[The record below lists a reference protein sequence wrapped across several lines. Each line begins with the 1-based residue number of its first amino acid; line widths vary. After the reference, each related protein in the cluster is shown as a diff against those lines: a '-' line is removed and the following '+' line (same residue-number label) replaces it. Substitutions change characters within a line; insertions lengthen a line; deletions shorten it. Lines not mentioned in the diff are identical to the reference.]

1 MDMNRQCTE
10 FRISKNDV
18 EAIIATSVKLLW
30 TPSLDLLT
38 LHDGERVSNKRSKEM
53 MIGGFVNNTTKTTN
67 IILFETYG
75 GLHAKLKCI
84 NNNNIII
91 IC

>member
-1 MDMNRQCTE
+1 
-10 FRISKNDV
+10 
-18 EAIIATSVKLLW
+18 
-30 TPSLDLLT
+30 
-38 LHDGERVSNKRSKEM
+38 

-84 NNNNIII
+84 NNNNNITVFVDDIL
-91 IC
+91 